1 MIERLKEQTKELRLP
16 YMNKNIE
23 EHIKQAN
30 IENSSYEE
38 FLSNMLDYEIEL
50 RRNNSTNK
58 RIQIAKFPY
67 KKYLDEI
74 DMDAL
79 PEGVKGHY
87 KHICSLEFIKSK
99 QNIILAGNPGTGK
112 SHISIGLGLKACM
125 EGYNVY
131 YANVPNLII
140 ELKEAKNE
148 RVLNRLKNKFQRFD
162 LIILDELGYI
172 SFDKEGAELLFNF
185 ISSRSE
191 VKSTIITTNLSFDR
205 WKEIFHDPVITA
217 AIVDRI
223 THRSYMIN
231 MNGSS
236 YRMKQT
242 KEFILSNEK
251 LKKGEKY
258 E

>member
-1 MIERLKEQTKELRLP
+1 MIERLKKQTKELRLP

-38 FLSNMLDYEIEL
+38 FLTNILDYEIEL
-50 RRNNSTNK
+50 RRNNSTKK
-58 RIQIAKFPY
+58 RIQTAKFPY

-74 DMDAL
+74 DIASL
-79 PEGVKGHY
+79 PDGVKSHY
-87 KHICSLEFIKSK
+87 KNICSLDFIKDR

-112 SHISIGLGLKACM
+112 SHISIGLGIKACM

-131 YANVPNLII
+131 YAHVPNMII

-148 RVLNRLKNKFQRFD
+148 RVLNRLKKKFQKYD

-191 VKSTIITTNLSFDR
+191 IKSTIITTNLSFDR

-223 THRSYMIN
+223 THKSYVIN
-231 MNGSS
+231 MNGNS

-242 KEFILSNEK
+242 KEFLLSKTQNK
-251 LKKGEKY
+251 SSD
-258 E
+258 